1 VYFSGARVRA
11 HTALLVIVLVGLV
24 ALAPSCSRK
33 TPPGP
38 QRLAILRFENLTG
51 DESLDW
57 MGRAASEVMSA
68 ELTGSTATSIIS
80 SGTLHATDRILGA
93 RPLTVPGISAERTA
107 ALLSGA
113 TRILYG
119 RISRSGGNLRLDA
132 ALFDT
137 ALQKIDRTLTTS
149 APESANIIRLT
160 DSLAR
165 EVQTPVRP
173 FETQNPEALRQFC
186 AGLETT
192 DAAAAAQF
200 YSRAVAADPDFGEP
214 YVAWAQLAL
223 GQRNRAETVRIL
235 DLAQAR
241 GGALAEL
248 ARARLAAIAA
258 GLSGDLAAE
267 ARSLVA
273 LSRLNPADTVMLR
286 QLAQAQLNARN
297 YKGAAEALKKAL
309 AIEPTDAA
317 LLNQLGYAEMYAGNL
332 AGATSALNEYAR
344 LRPDDPNA
352 LDSLG
357 DVHFY
362 LGQFTQAEQ
371 YYRRSSEKDR
381 SFNGSADLMK
391 AARARLMKG
400 DGGGADGIFN
410 QYLDARRQAK
420 DPSVEFR
427 RAEWEFLSGRRK
439 EAIARMDAFARNL
452 PTDGLAAT
460 AAPEAYAQVA
470 AWELQLGDQTRARE
484 AALKAASPRV
494 PGPAIMARFLAGAPG
509 PPAEWM
515 ARAQQM
521 LPQPA
526 QDRTRKLML
535 AYALL
540 LHKEFQAAEPL
551 LSDLLQH
558 TPPDPSEI
566 LPVLLAWAR
575 IGAGHPEQA
584 AGLVARN
591 PVPNTTVEVFGSLGF
606 PRLLFLRAEVLENQG
621 RREDALANY
630 RLFLTLSGPDPGI
643 FGEEAKARQATAK

>member
-1 VYFSGARVRA
+1 VFFSGVRLRA
-11 HTALLVIVLVGLV
+11 HTAILVIVLVGLV
-24 ALAPSCSRK
+24 VLAPSCSRK

-38 QRLAILRFENLTG
+38 QRLAVLRFENLTG

-80 SGTLHATDRILGA
+80 SGTLHTTDRILGA

-132 ALFDT
+132 ALFNT

-149 APESANIIRLT
+149 APESGNIIRLT

-165 EVQTPVRP
+165 EVQPPVRP

-223 GQRNRAETVRIL
+223 GQRNRAETLRIL
-235 DLAQAR
+235 ALAQAR

-248 ARARLAAIAA
+248 ARTRLAAIAA

-273 LSRLNPADTVMLR
+273 LSRLTPADTVMLR

-297 YKGAAEALKKAL
+297 YKGAAEALKRAL
-309 AIEPTDAA
+309 VIEPTDAA

-362 LGQFTQAEQ
+362 LGQFAQAEQ

-381 SFNGSADLMK
+381 SFNGSSDLMK
-391 AARARLMKG
+391 AARAHLMTG
-400 DGGGADGIFN
+400 DVGGADSIFN

-439 EAIARMDAFARNL
+439 QAIARMEAFARSL
-452 PTDGLAAT
+452 SAGLAAT
-460 AAPEAYAQVA
+460 VAPEAYAQVA

-484 AALKAASPRV
+484 AALKAASTRA
-494 PGPAIMARFLAGAPG
+494 PGPAIMARFLAGSPA

-540 LHKEFQAAEPL
+540 LHKEFQAAEPV

-575 IGAGHPEQA
+575 VGADHPEQA
-584 AGLVARN
+584 TGLVERN

-606 PRLLFLRAEVLENQG
+606 PRLLFLRAEVLENHG
-621 RREDALANY
+621 RREEALANY

>member
-1 VYFSGARVRA
+1 VFFSGVRVRA
-11 HTALLVIVLVGLV
+11 QTALLIVGLV
-24 ALAPSCSRK
+24 ALAASCSRK
-33 TPPGP
+33 SPSGP

-57 MGRAASEVMSA
+57 MGRAASEVISA
-68 ELTGSTATSIIS
+68 ELTGSKATSIIS
-80 SGTLHATDRILGA
+80 SGALHATDRILGA
-93 RPLTVPGISAERTA
+93 RPLIVPGISAERTA

-113 TRILYG
+113 NRILYG

-137 ALQKIDRTLTTS
+137 ARQKIDRTLTAS
-149 APESANIIRLT
+149 ASESGNIIRLT

-165 EVQTPVRP
+165 ELQPLVRP
-173 FETQNPEALRQFC
+173 FETQNPEALRQYC

-192 DAAAAAQF
+192 DGVAAAQS
-200 YSRAVAADPDFGEP
+200 YSRAVAADPNFGEP
-214 YVAWAQLAL
+214 YVAWAQLAA
-223 GQRNRAETVRIL
+223 GQRNRAETERIL
-235 DLAQAR
+235 ALAAAR
-241 GGALAEL
+241 GGAIAEL
-248 ARARLAAIAA
+248 ARARLAAVAA
-258 GLSGDLAAE
+258 GLSGDLAAV

-273 LSRLNPADTVMLR
+273 LSRLSPADTVLLR

-297 YKGAAEALKKAL
+297 YEGAAEALKKAL
-309 AIEPTDAA
+309 VIEPTDAA

-332 AGATSALNEYAR
+332 VGATSALNEYAR

-381 SFNGSADLMK
+381 SFNGGADLMK
-391 AARARLMKG
+391 AARARLMTG
-400 DGGGADGIFN
+400 DLGGADGIFKE
-410 QYLDARRQAK
+410 YLDARRQAK

-427 RAEWEFLSGRRK
+427 RAEWEFLSGRKR
-439 EAIARMDAFARNL
+439 EAIARMEAFARSL
-452 PTDGLAAT
+452 SGGLAAS
-460 AAPEAYAQVA
+460 AAPEAYAQIAV
-470 AWELQLGDQTRARE
+470 WELQLGDQTRARE
-484 AALKAASPRV
+484 AALKAASPRA
-494 PGPAIMARFLAGAPG
+494 PGPAIMARFLAGPPA

-535 AYALL
+535 AYTLL
-540 LHKEFQAAEPL
+540 LHKEFQAAEPV
-551 LSDLLQH
+551 LSDLFQH

-566 LPVLLAWAR
+566 LPVLLTWAR
-575 IGAGHPEQA
+575 IESSHTDQA
-584 AGLVARN
+584 AASLVARN
-591 PVPNTTVEVFGSLGF
+591 PVPAASVEIFGSLGF
-606 PRLLFLRAEVLENQG
+606 PRLLFVRAALLEKQG
-621 RREDALANY
+621 RREEALANY
-630 RLFLTLSGPDPGI
+630 RLFLTLSGPDAGT
-643 FGEEAKARQATAK
+643 FGEEATARQATAK

>member
-1 VYFSGARVRA
+1 VFCSGGRVRRA
-11 HTALLVIVLVGLV
+11 QTALLIAGLA
-24 ALAPSCSRK
+24 ALAASCSRK
-33 TPPGP
+33 TPLGP

-57 MGRAASEVMSA
+57 MGRAASEVISV
-68 ELTGSTATSIIS
+68 ELTGSPATSIVS

-93 RPLTVPGISAERTA
+93 RPLAAPGISAERTA

-137 ALQKIDRTLTTS
+137 ARQKIDRTLTS
-149 APESANIIRLT
+149 RASESGSIIRLA

-165 EVQTPVRP
+165 DLQSPVRP
-173 FETQNPEALRQFC
+173 FGTQNPEALRRYC

-200 YSRAVAADPDFGEP
+200 YSRAVAEDPNFGEP
-214 YVAWAQLAL
+214 YVAWAQVSASQRNQAETERILAL
-223 GQRNRAETVRIL
+223 A
-235 DLAQAR
+235 AAR
-241 GGALAEL
+241 GAAISEL

-258 GLSGDLAAE
+258 GLSGDPAAE
-267 ARSLVA
+267 ARSLDA
-273 LSRLNPADTVMLR
+273 LARLSPADNVLRR
-286 QLAQAQLNARN
+286 QLAQAHLNARN
-297 YKGAAEALKKAL
+297 YTAAADTLKKAL
-309 AIEPTDAA
+309 AIEPNDAA

-332 AGATSALNEYAR
+332 TGATSALNEYAR

-362 LGQFTQAEQ
+362 LGQFTQAEK
-371 YYRRSSEKDR
+371 YYQRSFEKDR
-381 SFNGSADLMK
+381 NFNGGGELMK
-391 AARARLMKG
+391 AARAHLMTG
-400 DGGGADGIFN
+400 DVAGADGVFN
-410 QYLDARRQAK
+410 RYLDARRQAK
-420 DPSVEFR
+420 DPLADFR
-427 RAEWEFLSGRRK
+427 HGEWEFLSGRRRQ
-439 EAIARMDAFARNL
+439 AIARMEAFARSL
-452 PTDGLAAT
+452 SAGLVAT
-460 AAPEAYAQVA
+460 VAPEAYAQIA

-484 AALKAASPRV
+484 SASKAALPHAT
-494 PGPAIMARFLAGAPG
+494 GPAIMARFLIGSPA

-515 ARAQQM
+515 ARARQM

-526 QDRTRKLML
+526 QERTRKLML

-540 LHKEFQAAEPL
+540 LHKEFQAAEPV
-551 LSDLLQH
+551 LSDLFQH

-575 IGAGHPEQA
+575 VEAGRPEEA
-584 AGLVARN
+584 AGLVKRN
-591 PVPNTTVEVFGSLGF
+591 PVPNTTLDIFGSLAF
-606 PRLLFLRAEVLENQG
+606 PRLLFLRAAVLEKQG
-621 RREDALANY
+621 RREEALTNY
-630 RLFLTLSGPDPGI
+630 RLFLTLSGPDACA
-643 FGEEAKARQATAK
+643 FGEEAKARAAIGK